1 MKMKLFHLMVVIG
14 LFTLVQGCNNSEP
27 TSPTTLN
34 TTLKTGT
41 TYQYDLGYFG
51 DEEGVNISTP
61 PNHFQV
67 SKIDRDINSGKI
79 IYTYV
84 PSSGFTGTDTV
95 ELKLMRGSNGSSANN
110 NITTVVIKFTII
122 D

>member
-1 MKMKLFHLMVVIG
+1 MVIIG
-14 LFTLVQGCNNSEP
+14 FLTLVQGCNNGEP
-27 TSPTTLN
+27 TPSSTTLN
-34 TTLKTGT
+34 ITLKTDA

-51 DEEGVNISTP
+51 DEEGATISIP
-61 PNHFQV
+61 PNHFEV
-67 SKIDRDINSGKI
+67 SKIDRAINSGKV

-95 ELKLMRGSNGSSANN
+95 ELKSMRGSNGSSANN

-122 D
+122 G